1 MSTSLTELFSPS
13 CHLCPRRCGAARD
26 GGARGV
32 CGADDTLKVARA
44 ALHMWEE
51 PPISG
56 TNGSGT
62 VFFSHCSLGCVF
74 CQNRRISRREAEG
87 RPVAIEALAKTFL
100 SLEKKGAHNI
110 NLVTGAHYVPQI
122 IEALELARK
131 QGLTVPIVYN
141 SSGYEQVETLKL
153 LDGRVDIYLP
163 DYKYYSSYYAG
174 LYSRAEDYREV
185 AVAAI
190 DEMVRQT
197 GTPQFD
203 ENGLLKRGTVIRHL
217 MLPGLAGDTAQVLRD
232 IAARWNDRVLVSLM
246 RQYTPFEMQDW
257 PELDR
262 TITAEEYAEACALF
276 GELGLGGF
284 FQQDASVSESFIPAF
299 DGTGLE
305 DI

>member
-1 MSTSLTELFSPS
+1 MLKN
-13 CHLCPRRCGAARD
+13 CRLCPRA
-26 GGARGV
+26 
-32 CGADDTLKVARA
+32 CGADRTTGRGACGAGAAIEAARA
-44 ALHMWEE
+44 SLHMWEE

-185 AVAAI
+185 AAAAI

-217 MLPGLAGDTAQVLRD
+217 MLPGLAGDTTQVLRD

>member
-1 MSTSLTELFSPS
+1 MLKN
-13 CHLCPRRCGAARD
+13 CRLCPRA
-26 GGARGV
+26 
-32 CGADDTLKVARA
+32 CGADRTTGRGACGAGTMIEAARA
-44 ALHMWEE
+44 SLHMWEE

-131 QGLTVPIVYN
+131 QGLAVPIVYN

-197 GTPQFD
+197 GAPQFD